1 MKVPLRFKSIRQRLV
16 VLLLLAAALL
26 SLLLFISV
34 RAIASASVQASQD
47 SILGAATIAIAEELR
62 GGEEG
67 VAIEIPYA
75 AFSML
80 GSSGEDRI
88 FYRILVG
95 EDTVTGYGDL
105 PMPVAELTGLEPVF
119 YSRDYQGDPIR
130 LAAVGRSVLV
140 EGTPRRVQVI
150 VGQTRTGQEMII
162 SRMSNRAAAL
172 GMGFFFLS
180 AVLALLTAQAVVGP
194 VNSLAEAV
202 GRRGPQDL
210 RAVTRPVPEELAP
223 LVSAL
228 NGLMAR
234 LTAALSRT
242 ETFIAEAAHHIRT
255 PLATLRTH
263 AEIAQRISE
272 EQEVLARLR
281 EILRAAD
288 DSSRSAGQLLD
299 HATVAYRT
307 DQRAEEDLDLRAVM
321 ADVMRAAEPTAEL
334 KDLHFELSVP
344 DDPVPIHADR
354 LLLESAVRNLVD
366 NAIKYSDGDDAI
378 ELRLTVDGGTA
389 TLAILD
395 RGRGLG
401 TMQGRDLTRR
411 FARGS
416 NVSDVVGSG
425 LGLTIVREV
434 ARALSGSFRIENR
447 EGKGACAILSL
458 PLA

>member
-162 SRMSNRAAAL
+162 SRMSSRAAAL

>member
-1 MKVPLRFKSIRQRLV
+1 MTAWPRFRSIRQRLV

-26 SLLLFISV
+26 SILLFVSV

-47 SILGAATIAIAEELR
+47 SILGAATIAIAEEMR
-62 GGEEG
+62 GGEED
-67 VAIEIPYA
+67 VVIEIPYA

-88 FYRILVG
+88 FYRILAG
-95 EDTVTGYGDL
+95 AETVTGYGDL
-105 PMPVAELTGLEPVF
+105 PKPAGDLAGPEPVF
-119 YSRDYQGDPIR
+119 YTRAYQDETIR

-140 EGTPRRVQVI
+140 GGTPRSVQVI
-150 VGQTRTGQEMII
+150 VGQTRTGQESII

-172 GMGFFFLS
+172 GMGFFFVS

-194 VNSLAEAV
+194 VNALAEAV

-210 RAVTRPVPEELAP
+210 RPVRRQVPDELAP
-223 LVSAL
+223 LVAAL
-228 NGLMAR
+228 NGLMSR
-234 LTAALSRT
+234 LTAALTRT

-263 AEIAQRISE
+263 AEIAQRITE
-272 EQEVLARLR
+272 DEEVLARLR
-281 EILRAAD
+281 EIRRAAD

-307 DQRAEEDLDLRAVM
+307 DQRSEEDLDLRAVVT
-321 ADVMRAAEPTAEL
+321 DVVRAAEPTAEL
-334 KDLHFELSVP
+334 KDLHFRVAVP
-344 DDPVPIHADR
+344 DTPVSIHADR
-354 LLLESAVRNLVD
+354 LLVESAVRNLVD
-366 NAIKYSDGDDAI
+366 NAIKYSGGDDVI
-378 ELRLTVDGGTA
+378 ELRLSVAEDTA

-401 TMQGRDLTRR
+401 AKQSRDLTRR
-411 FARGS
+411 FTRGD
-416 NVSDVVGSG
+416 NVADVVGSG

-434 ARALSGSFRIENR
+434 ARALSGTFRIENR
-447 EGKGACAILSL
+447 KGKGACAVLSL

>member
-1 MKVPLRFKSIRQRLV
+1 MIALPRFRSIRQRLV

-26 SLLLFISV
+26 SVLLFISV
-34 RAIASASVQASQD
+34 RAIAWASVEASQD

-62 GGEEG
+62 GGEES
-67 VAIEIPYA
+67 VLVEIPYA

-95 EDTVTGYGDL
+95 GDTVTGYGDL
-105 PMPVAELTGLEPVF
+105 PLPATEATGLEPVF
-119 YSRDYQGDPIR
+119 YSRPYQGEAIR

-140 EGTPRRVQVI
+140 GGVPVKAQVL
-150 VGQTRTGQEMII
+150 VGQTRSAQAQII
-162 SRMSNRAAAL
+162 ARMSSRAAAL

-180 AVLALLTAQAVVGP
+180 AVLALLTAQAVVRP
-194 VNSLAEAV
+194 VNTLAEAL

-210 RAVTRPVPEELAP
+210 RPVRRPVPDELDP
-223 LVSAL
+223 LVAAL

-263 AEIAQRISE
+263 AEIAQRITE
-272 EQEVLARLR
+272 EEEVLARLR
-281 EILRAAD
+281 EIRRAAD

-307 DQRAEEDLDLRAVM
+307 DQRAEEDLDLRGVI
-321 ADVMRAAEPTAEL
+321 ADVLRAAEPTAEL
-334 KDLHFELSVP
+334 KDLHFVVSVP
-344 DDPVPIHADR
+344 DGPVPIRGDR

-378 ELRLTVDGGTA
+378 DLRLDVANGLA
-389 TLAILD
+389 RLAILD

-401 TMQGRDLTRR
+401 DRQGRDLTRR
-411 FARGS
+411 FTRGS
-416 NVSDVVGSG
+416 NVADVVGSG

-434 ARALSGSFRIENR
+434 ARAQSGTFRIENR

>member
-162 SRMSNRAAAL
+162 SRMSSRAAAL

-344 DDPVPIHADR
+344 DGPVPIHADR

>member
-162 SRMSNRAAAL
+162 SRMSSRAAAL

-334 KDLHFELSVP
+334 KDLHFEFSVP
-344 DDPVPIHADR
+344 DGPVPIHADR